1 MLNKRKTE
9 CITLNTITKLEHP
22 EKTSEPKA
30 KCLGEVTNSSIF
42 AFKQNLTL
50 PSTVTSSIS
59 VKKKRKVAPYSY
71 KEFH

>member
-9 CITLNTITKLEHP
+9 CITLNTITKLERQ
-22 EKTSEPKA
+22 TSEPKA
-30 KCLGEVTNSSIF
+30 KCLGEVANSSIF

-59 VKKKRKVAPYSY
+59 VKKKRKIAHYSY
-71 KEFH
+71 KKFH

>member
-9 CITLNTITKLEHP
+9 CITLNTITKLEHL

-30 KCLGEVTNSSIF
+30 QCLGAFANSSIF

-50 PSTVTSSIS
+50 PGTVTSSIS
-59 VKKKRKVAPYSY
+59 VKKKRKIAPYSY

>member
-9 CITLNTITKLEHP
+9 CVTLNTITKLEHL

-30 KCLGEVTNSSIF
+30 KCLGEIANSSIF
-42 AFKQNLTL
+42 ACKQNLIL

-59 VKKKRKVAPYSY
+59 IKKKRKIALYSY